1 MALERDAN
9 LPSILKATVS
19 PLKLTLGLGIAKER
33 FLLFNSSNILC
44 SKPTFSYHYDFHISS
59 RHILLHL

>member
-33 FLLFNSSNILC
+33 FLLFNYSNILC
-44 SKPTFSYHYDFHISS
+44 SKPTFFLS
-59 RHILLHL
+59 L